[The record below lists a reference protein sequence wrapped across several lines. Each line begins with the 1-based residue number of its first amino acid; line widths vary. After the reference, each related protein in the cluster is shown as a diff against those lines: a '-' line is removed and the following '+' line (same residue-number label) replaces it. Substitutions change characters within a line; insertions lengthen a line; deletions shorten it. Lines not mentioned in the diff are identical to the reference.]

1 MFENLRKRRPGR
13 AKPHVDPT
21 DAQTLRRVGLNP
33 DDFVDAFE
41 GRQSSVLFTPF
52 RHPKHD

>member
-1 MFENLRKRRPGR
+1 MFENVRRRRQRRARLDLSHLDMQVLR
-13 AKPHVDPT
+13 
-21 DAQTLRRVGLNP
+21 QMGLNP
-33 DDFVDAFE
+33 DDFVDAVE